1 MEQKSVSPGLKL
13 ALDFGPILI
22 FFCAYLYLRDKEI
35 TLFGDTYP
43 GLIAATGVLI
53 PLVAGATFI
62 LYRLSGSVPRMQ
74 MVTLVLLVVVGGIS
88 FWLND
93 ERFIKLKPTIL
104 YGAFALLLG
113 LGLMRGQSYLQYVME
128 DAVPMTE
135 AGWMILTKRVALFF
149 VALALVNEGVWRSLS
164 TDAWV
169 NFRTFG
175 IPLLIIVFFATQAKL
190 FQTFSTDTD
199 DDA

>member
-1 MEQKSVSPGLKL
+1 MADKNISPGLKL

-22 FFCAYLYLRDKEI
+22 FFGAYLYLRDKEI
-35 TLFGDTYP
+35 VLFGETYP

-53 PLVAGATFI
+53 PLVALATLI
-62 LYRLSGSVPRMQ
+62 LYRLTGSVPRMQ
-74 MVTLVLLVVVGGIS
+74 VVTLVLLVVVGGVS

-104 YGAFALLLG
+104 YGAFAALLG
-113 LGLMRGQSYLQYVME
+113 IGLLRGRSYLQFVME

-135 AGWMILTKRVALFF
+135 AGWMILTRRVALFF
-149 VALALVNEGVWRSLS
+149 LVIAAINEAVWRSFS
-164 TDAWV
+164 TDFWV

-190 FQTFSTDTD
+190 FQVHGTEGEES
-199 DDA
+199 